1 MSAAAKKVWVCKCA
15 IANTASVKTQD
26 LLKAMRLFNRFTLH
40 TPESVELEFTLAGIG
55 NRAYALL
62 IDYIFLG
69 LILIVFLV
77 GALIFNSVLL
87 ETIANL
93 VGSTNGLELWSI
105 AVQGLIAFVIYV
117 GYFVFFETVWSGQTP
132 GKRYVK
138 IRVIRDDGRPVR
150 LQQSTLRALLRPFDE
165 LFFIGVF
172 LIVFNQ
178 REKRLGD
185 LVAGTLVIQEEQTV
199 KAAAFKV
206 STSAKSLAKKL
217 LTDADISC
225 LLPEDFAVIREYL
238 QRREAMIPNARNELS
253 KQLATQVKQI
263 IRLEKLPAKVDA
275 NVFLEAVYEAY
286 QQQVDK

>member
-1 MSAAAKKVWVCKCA
+1 
-15 IANTASVKTQD
+15 
-26 LLKAMRLFNRFTLH
+26 MRLFNKFTLH

-62 IDYIFLG
+62 IDYILLG

-77 GALIFNSVLL
+77 GALIFNAVLV
-87 ETIANL
+87 ETITKL
-93 VGSTNGLELWSI
+93 VGSKGLQLWLI
-105 AVQGLIAFVIYV
+105 AIQGLIGFFIYV

-150 LQQSTLRALLRPFDE
+150 LQQSTLRALLRPFDD

-178 REKRLGD
+178 QEKRLGD
-185 LVAGTLVIQEEQTV
+185 LVGGTLVIQEQQPM
-199 KAAAFKV
+199 KSAALKV
-206 STSAKSLAKKL
+206 STSAQSLANIL
-217 LTDADISC
+217 LIDADISR

-238 QRREAMIPNARNELS
+238 QRREAMIPNARNDLS

-263 IRLEKLPAKVDA
+263 IGLEKLPTKVDA
-275 NVFLEAVYEAY
+275 NVFLEAVYQAY

>member
-1 MSAAAKKVWVCKCA
+1 
-15 IANTASVKTQD
+15 
-26 LLKAMRLFNRFTLH
+26 MRLFNRFTLH

-62 IDYIFLG
+62 IDYIIFG
-69 LILIVFLV
+69 LIIIVFLV

-87 ETIANL
+87 ETITKL
-93 VGSTNGLELWSI
+93 VGSTNRLELWLI

-206 STSAKSLAKKL
+206 STSAKSLAKNSLPMPIFPACYQKIL
-217 LTDADISC
+217 L
-225 LLPEDFAVIREYL
+225 
-238 QRREAMIPNARNELS
+238 
-253 KQLATQVKQI
+253 
-263 IRLEKLPAKVDA
+263 
-275 NVFLEAVYEAY
+275 
-286 QQQVDK
+286 

>member
-1 MSAAAKKVWVCKCA
+1 
-15 IANTASVKTQD
+15 
-26 LLKAMRLFNRFTLH
+26 MRLFNRFSLH

-62 IDYIFLG
+62 IDYIILG

-77 GALIFNSVLL
+77 GVAIFNLVFLD
-87 ETIANL
+87 TITKL
-93 VGSTNGLELWSI
+93 IGTTKGLELWLI
-105 AVQGLIAFVIYV
+105 AIQVLIAFFVYV

-132 GKRYVK
+132 GKRHVK

-150 LQQSTLRALLRPFDE
+150 LQQSTLRALLRPFDD

-185 LVAGTLVIQEEQTV
+185 LVG
-199 KAAAFKV
+199 
-206 STSAKSLAKKL
+206 AKSLANKL
-217 LTDADISC
+217 LNEADISR

-238 QRREAMIPNARNELS
+238 QRREGMISNARNDLS

-263 IRLEKLPAKVDA
+263 IGLEKLPRTKVDA

-286 QQQVDK
+286 QQQFDK

>member
-1 MSAAAKKVWVCKCA
+1 
-15 IANTASVKTQD
+15 
-26 LLKAMRLFNRFTLH
+26 MRLFNKFTLH

-62 IDYIFLG
+62 IDYILLG

-77 GALIFNSVLL
+77 GALIFNAVLV
-87 ETIANL
+87 ETITKL
-93 VGSTNGLELWSI
+93 VGSKGLQLWLI
-105 AVQGLIAFVIYV
+105 AIQGLIGFFIYV

-150 LQQSTLRALLRPFDE
+150 LQQSTLRALLRPFDD

-178 REKRLGD
+178 QEKRLGD
-185 LVAGTLVIQEEQTV
+185 LVGGTLVIQEQQPM
-199 KAAAFKV
+199 KSAALKV
-206 STSAKSLAKKL
+206 STSAQSLANIL
-217 LTDADISC
+217 LIDADISR

-263 IRLEKLPAKVDA
+263 IGLEKLPTKVDA
-275 NVFLEAVYEAY
+275 NVFLEAVYQAY

>member
-1 MSAAAKKVWVCKCA
+1 MG
-15 IANTASVKTQD
+15 
-26 LLKAMRLFNRFTLH
+26 LFNRFSLH

-62 IDYIFLG
+62 IDYVIFA

-77 GALIFNSVLL
+77 GALIFNSVLI
-87 ETIANL
+87 ETVTKL
-93 VGSTNGLELWSI
+93 VGSTNRLELWLI
-105 AVQGLIAFVIYV
+105 AVQGLIGFFIYV

-150 LQQSTLRALLRPFDE
+150 LQQSTLRALLRPFDD

-185 LVAGTLVIQEEQTV
+185 LVGGTLVIQEEQPRTAV
-199 KAAAFKV
+199 ALKV
-206 STSAKSLAKKL
+206 SKSTQSLIDSL
-217 LTDADISC
+217 LTEADISR

-238 QRREAMIPNARNELS
+238 HRREAMIPNARNKLS

-263 IRLEKLPAKVDA
+263 ICLEKLPTKVDA
-275 NVFLEAVYEAY
+275 NLFLEAVYEAY
-286 QQQVDK
+286 QQQGDK

>member
-1 MSAAAKKVWVCKCA
+1 MP
-15 IANTASVKTQD
+15 
-26 LLKAMRLFNRFTLH
+26 LFNRFTLH

-69 LILIVFLV
+69 VILIVFLV
-77 GALIFNSVLL
+77 GALIFNAVLL

-93 VGSTNGLELWSI
+93 TGNTNGLELWSI
-105 AVQGLIAFVIYV
+105 AIQGLIAFFIYV
-117 GYFVFFETVWSGQTP
+117 GYFVFFETLWSGQTP

-150 LQQSTLRALLRPFDE
+150 LQQSTLRALLRPFDD

-172 LIVFNQ
+172 AIVFNQ

-185 LVAGTLVIQEEQTV
+185 LVAGTLVIQEEQPVQAAQLTV
-199 KAAAFKV
+199 SK
-206 STSAKSLAKKL
+206 SARSLTQKI
-217 LTDADISC
+217 LTDADISL

-238 QRREAMIPNARNELS
+238 QRRAGMTPNARNELS
-253 KQLATQVKQI
+253 KQLASQVKQI
-263 IRLEKLPAKVDA
+263 IALEKLPAKVDA
-275 NVFLEAVYEAY
+275 NIFLEAVYQAY
-286 QQQVDK
+286 QQQDS

>member
-1 MSAAAKKVWVCKCA
+1 
-15 IANTASVKTQD
+15 
-26 LLKAMRLFNRFTLH
+26 MRLFNKFTLH

-62 IDYIFLG
+62 IDYIILG

-77 GALIFNSVLL
+77 GALIFNAVLL
-87 ETIANL
+87 DTITKL
-93 VGSTNGLELWSI
+93 VGSKGLQLWLI
-105 AVQGLIAFVIYV
+105 AIQGLIGFFIYV

-150 LQQSTLRALLRPFDE
+150 LQQSTLRALLRPFDD

-172 LIVFNQ
+172 FIVFNQ
-178 REKRLGD
+178 QEKRLGD
-185 LVAGTLVIQEEQTV
+185 LVGGTLVIQEQQPM
-199 KAAAFKV
+199 KSAALKV
-206 STSAKSLAKKL
+206 STSAQSLANIL
-217 LTDADISC
+217 LIDADISR

-263 IRLEKLPAKVDA
+263 IGLEKLPTKVDA
-275 NVFLEAVYEAY
+275 NVFLEAVYQAY

>member
-1 MSAAAKKVWVCKCA
+1 
-15 IANTASVKTQD
+15 
-26 LLKAMRLFNRFTLH
+26 MRLFNKFTLH

-62 IDYIFLG
+62 IDYILLG

-77 GALIFNSVLL
+77 GALIFNAVLV
-87 ETIANL
+87 ETITKL
-93 VGSTNGLELWSI
+93 VGSKGLQLWLI
-105 AVQGLIAFVIYV
+105 AIQGLIGFFIYV

-150 LQQSTLRALLRPFDE
+150 LQQSTLRALLRPFDD

-178 REKRLGD
+178 QEKRLGD
-185 LVAGTLVIQEEQTV
+185 LVGGTLVIQEQQPM
-199 KAAAFKV
+199 KSAALKV
-206 STSAKSLAKKL
+206 STSAQSLANIL
-217 LTDADISC
+217 LIDADISR

-263 IRLEKLPAKVDA
+263 IGLEKLPTKVDA
-275 NVFLEAVYEAY
+275 NVFLEAVYQAY
-286 QQQVDK
+286 QQQVEN

>member
-1 MSAAAKKVWVCKCA
+1 
-15 IANTASVKTQD
+15 
-26 LLKAMRLFNRFTLH
+26 MRLFNRFTLH

-62 IDYIFLG
+62 IDYIIFG
-69 LILIVFLV
+69 LTLIVFLIGV
-77 GALIFNSVLL
+77 LIFNSVLL
-87 ETIANL
+87 DTITKL
-93 VGSTNGLELWSI
+93 VGSTNRLGLWLI
-105 AVQGLIAFVIYV
+105 AVQALIGFVIYV

-150 LQQSTLRALLRPFDE
+150 LQQSTLRALLRPFDD

-172 LIVFNQ
+172 FIVFSQ

-185 LVAGTLVIQEEQTV
+185 LVGGTLVIQEEQPMKTTS
-199 KAAAFKV
+199 FKV
-206 STSAKSLAKKL
+206 STSAQYLANKL
-217 LTDADISC
+217 LTDADISR

-238 QRREAMIPNARNELS
+238 QRREGMILNARNDLS

-263 IRLEKLPAKVDA
+263 IGLEKLPRTKVDA

-286 QQQVDK
+286 QQQFDK

>member
-1 MSAAAKKVWVCKCA
+1 
-15 IANTASVKTQD
+15 
-26 LLKAMRLFNRFTLH
+26 MRLFNRFTLH

-55 NRAYALL
+55 NRAYALV

-77 GALIFNSVLL
+77 GALIFNSVLVK
-87 ETIANL
+87 TIANL

-105 AVQGLIAFVIYV
+105 AVQVLIGFFIYV

-217 LTDADISC
+217 LTDADISR

>member
-1 MSAAAKKVWVCKCA
+1 
-15 IANTASVKTQD
+15 
-26 LLKAMRLFNRFTLH
+26 MRLFNRFTLH

-55 NRAYALL
+55 NRAYALV

-77 GALIFNSVLL
+77 GALIFNSVLVK
-87 ETIANL
+87 TIANL

-105 AVQGLIAFVIYV
+105 AVQVLIGFFIYV

-217 LTDADISC
+217 LTDADISR
-225 LLPEDFAVIREYL
+225 LLPEDFTVIREYL

>member
-1 MSAAAKKVWVCKCA
+1 
-15 IANTASVKTQD
+15 
-26 LLKAMRLFNRFTLH
+26 MRLFNRFSLH

-62 IDYIFLG
+62 IDYIILG

-77 GALIFNSVLL
+77 GVAIFNLVFLD
-87 ETIANL
+87 TITKL
-93 VGSTNGLELWSI
+93 IGTTKGLELWLI
-105 AVQGLIAFVIYV
+105 AIQVLIAFFVYV

-132 GKRYVK
+132 GKRHVK

-150 LQQSTLRALLRPFDE
+150 LQQSTLRALLRPFDD

-185 LVAGTLVIQEEQTV
+185 LVGGTLVIQEEQPIKTAL
-199 KAAAFKV
+199 KI
-206 STSAKSLAKKL
+206 STSAQYLANKL
-217 LTDADISC
+217 LNEADISR

-238 QRREAMIPNARNELS
+238 QRREGMISNARNDLS

-263 IRLEKLPAKVDA
+263 IGLEKLPRTKVDA

-286 QQQVDK
+286 QQQFDK

>member
-1 MSAAAKKVWVCKCA
+1 
-15 IANTASVKTQD
+15 
-26 LLKAMRLFNRFTLH
+26 MRLFNRFTLH

-62 IDYIFLG
+62 IDYIIFG
-69 LILIVFLV
+69 LIIIVFLV

-87 ETIANL
+87 ETITKL
-93 VGSTNGLELWSI
+93 VGSTNRLELWLI

-217 LTDADISC
+217 LTDADISR

>member
-1 MSAAAKKVWVCKCA
+1 M
-15 IANTASVKTQD
+15 
-26 LLKAMRLFNRFTLH
+26 
-40 TPESVELEFTLAGIG
+40 
-55 NRAYALL
+55 
-62 IDYIFLG
+62 
-69 LILIVFLV
+69 FLV
-77 GALIFNSVLL
+77 GALIFNSVLI
-87 ETIANL
+87 ETVTKL
-93 VGSTNGLELWSI
+93 VGSTNRLELWLI
-105 AVQGLIAFVIYV
+105 AVQGLIGFFIYV

-150 LQQSTLRALLRPFDE
+150 LQQSTLRALLRPFDD

-185 LVAGTLVIQEEQTV
+185 LVGGTLVIQEEQPITT
-199 KAAAFKV
+199 ALKV
-206 STSAKSLAKKL
+206 STSAQSLAKKL
-217 LTDADISC
+217 LVDADISS

-238 QRREAMIPNARNELS
+238 QRRESMIPNARNDLS

-263 IRLEKLPAKVDA
+263 ICLEKLPTKVDA
-275 NVFLEAVYEAY
+275 NVFLEAVYQAY